1 MVSRRINKLERKD
14 EKRQGLNWRWLK
26 IAQPPLC
33 SCRDAIFRPFSRRQ
47 IIDRMSVVSG
57 RQATGFLTNNASPE
71 LWASLKMTAAPY
83 LEDWSD
89 ARQLTSRR
97 TNSRMTART
106 RYLTFH
112 HIYIYIFNM
121 WQYLDHRLYWTCVL
135 FVFSW
140 RCVVWTW
147 TLRRWQKSLGATIPW
162 LVCPWGPP
170 NHLDMEHDDIPWD
183 CKGAIFSNHITAQ
196 DFLFC
201 LALEFLEDS
210 VSTVL

>member
-1 MVSRRINKLERKD
+1 
-14 EKRQGLNWRWLK
+14 
-26 IAQPPLC
+26 
-33 SCRDAIFRPFSRRQ
+33 
-47 IIDRMSVVSG
+47 MSVVSG

-71 LWASLKMTAAPY
+71 LCASLKMTATLY

-89 ARQLTSRR
+89 ARQLTSGR

-106 RYLTFH
+106 RYLTF
-112 HIYIYIFNM
+112 IFNM

-140 RCVVWTW
+140 RCVVWLWTW

-183 CKGAIFSNHITAQ
+183 CKGAIFSNLITAQ

-201 LALEFLEDS
+201 LALGFLEDS

>member
-1 MVSRRINKLERKD
+1 
-14 EKRQGLNWRWLK
+14 
-26 IAQPPLC
+26 
-33 SCRDAIFRPFSRRQ
+33 
-47 IIDRMSVVSG
+47 MSVVSG

-71 LWASLKMTAAPY
+71 LCASLKMTAALY
-83 LEDWSD
+83 LEDW
-89 ARQLTSRR
+89 
-97 TNSRMTART
+97 SRMTART

-112 HIYIYIFNM
+112 NIYSICDNIWTIDYIE
-121 WQYLDHRLYWTCVL
+121 HAS
-135 FVFSW
+135 FS
-140 RCVVWTW
+140 CFLGVGLWTW

-201 LALEFLEDS
+201 LALGFLEDS